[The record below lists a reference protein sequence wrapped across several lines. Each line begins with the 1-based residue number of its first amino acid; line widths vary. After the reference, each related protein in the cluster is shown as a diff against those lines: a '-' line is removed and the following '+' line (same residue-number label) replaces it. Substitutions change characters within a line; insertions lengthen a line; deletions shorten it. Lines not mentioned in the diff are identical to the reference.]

1 MEHIHDHPHDHGHVH
16 GGDGHTHDHDH
27 GPHSHAGAG
36 AAEGE
41 KTLAVLGYML
51 DHNVHHCAELK
62 ELAQSLEGEARHLV
76 LHAVE
81 AFDTANDYLARAVAE
96 LKK

>member
-1 MEHIHDHPHDHGHVH
+1 MEHIHDHPHDHDHVH

-62 ELAQSLEGEARHLV
+62 DLAASLSGEAQHQL

-81 AFDTANDYLARAVAE
+81 AFDEANDHLAKAVAE